1 MRLRSSA
8 LYAGSAEARSLQ
20 PCTIHS
26 TPDASSSTTPALNTI
41 GFETAPTAIAPT
53 ATAAS
58 AGHML
63 RSTGGCAA
71 GDWVVALSDIPETLP
86 SRV

>member
-26 TPDASSSTTPALNTI
+26 TPAGQQQHHTRLEHDRLRDCADGDCSDGHGGERRPHAALDRR
-41 GFETAPTAIAPT
+41 
-53 ATAAS
+53 
-58 AGHML
+58 L
-63 RSTGGCAA
+63 RC
-71 GDWVVALSDIPETLP
+71 
-86 SRV
+86 R